1 MGLTFLTPWDAAFA
15 LAAVVP
21 LAALALSERRA
32 AQVRRLFSLPPRR
45 GSRLLIG
52 VVALALLPSLLGVA
66 AAQPVVVR
74 QQHISQRSDAQVLM
88 VFDTSLSMDAKHGVH
103 GPTRF
108 ARAKAEALRLAP
120 QLGDIPAGIAVMT
133 DRTLPVLMPTTD
145 LALFDRA
152 VQQSVQI
159 NLPPPSETYGEKR
172 ATSYTAITDIG
183 QSSFFPASV
192 KHPIVVVFTDGE
204 TSPLPF
210 GFRYTAHLG
219 ERFHAMLVH
228 VAAPG
233 EQVYQGRRPNP
244 GYVEDPHSGTE
255 LHQLAAIIHGQ
266 VFREGQ
272 TGSVATA
279 IHAAAGP
286 AREHVSIVHYARIA
300 LAPWFVLAGVLPLA
314 FLLWR
319 RNA

>member
-1 MGLTFLTPWDAAFA
+1 VGLTFLTPWDAAFA
-15 LAAVVP
+15 LAAAVP

-32 AQVRRLFSLPPRR
+32 AQVRRLFSLPARR
-45 GSRLLIG
+45 GSRLLMG

-74 QQHISQRSDAQVLM
+74 QRQISQRSDAQVLM
-88 VFDTSLSMDAKHGVH
+88 VFDTSLSMDARHGLN
-103 GPTRF
+103 GASRF
-108 ARAKAEALRLAP
+108 TRAKAEAVRLAT
-120 QLGDIPAGIAVMT
+120 QLGDIPVGVAVMT

-145 LALFDRA
+145 LTLFDKTVEQSLA
-152 VQQSVQI
+152 V
-159 NLPPPSETYGEKR
+159 NLPPPSETYGRKR

-183 QSSFFPASV
+183 QASFFPASV

-210 GFRYTAHLG
+210 GFQYTARLG
-219 ERFHAMLVH
+219 DRFRALLVH
-228 VAAPG
+228 VAKPD

-244 GYVEDPHSGTE
+244 EYVEDAHSGAE
-255 LHQLAAIIHGQ
+255 LNQLARIIHGR
-266 VFREGQ
+266 VFAEGQ
-272 TGSVATA
+272 TGAVAAT
-279 IHAAAGP
+279 IHADAGP

-300 LAPWFVLAGVLPLA
+300 LAPWFVLAGVFPLA

>member
-32 AQVRRLFSLPPRR
+32 AQVRRLFSLPARR
-45 GSRLLIG
+45 SRRLLMG

-88 VFDTSLSMDAKHGVH
+88 VCDTSLSMVAKRGVH
-103 GPTRF
+103 GATRF
-108 ARAKAEALRLAP
+108 ARAKAEALTLAP
-120 QLGDIPAGIAVMT
+120 QLGDIPVGVAVMT
-133 DRTLPVLMPTTD
+133 DRTLPVLLPTTD
-145 LALFDRA
+145 LTLFDKA
-152 VQQSVQI
+152 VTESIAI
-159 NLPPPSETYGEKR
+159 NLPPPSETYGRKR

-183 QSSFFPASV
+183 QASFFPASV

-210 GFRYTAHLG
+210 GFQYTARLG
-219 ERFHAMLVH
+219 ARFHAMLVH
-228 VAAPG
+228 IAKPG

-244 GYVEDPHSGTE
+244 EYVEDPQSGAE
-255 LHQLAAIIHGQ
+255 LHQLAQIIRGQ
-266 VFREGQ
+266 VFAEGH
-272 TGSVATA
+272 TSSVAAA